1 MDSIDALG
9 NISINLRQLKS
20 IMKERGMS
28 YDALNTLL
36 STISPKIIGIIMSKF
51 IFKSGSTAR
60 SLMEGNN
67 TITGRSAK
75 LILDEARRKNIHV
88 NTLENISKLLT

>member
-1 MDSIDALG
+1 
-9 NISINLRQLKS
+9 
-20 IMKERGMS
+20 
-28 YDALNTLL
+28 
-36 STISPKIIGIIMSKF
+36 MSKF